1 MHPPFL
7 LTLAGNYVVTQYN
20 EEETNNRKMQSG
32 LW

>member
-7 LTLAGNYVVTQYN
+7 LTLACNYVVTQYN
-20 EEETNNRKMQSG
+20 KEEMNNKEMQRG